1 MLWYKH
7 EYGKMKL
14 INTVLVGALQVSLML
29 LWYGHFVGRV
39 SMSNLHCKQLKYFA
53 KNISNKFNFAVCW
66 CWFDVSW
73 MKHVNV
79 IVNL

>member
-39 SMSNLHCKQLKYFA
+39 SVSNLHCKQLKL
-53 KNISNKFNFAVCW
+53 KISQINSILLYV
-66 CWFDVSW
+66 DVDLMWVEWS
-73 MKHVNV
+73 M
-79 IVNL
+79 